1 MQGKAAKPANLDP
14 LSLRERVAHKVQQVL
29 DGELHILCRQVLL
42 LARDNFYKFRF
53 GHLSLRLLV
62 LGP

>member
-1 MQGKAAKPANLDP
+1 MQGKATETANLDP
-14 LSLRERVAHKVQQVL
+14 LSLRERVAHKVQKML
-29 DGELHILCRQVLL
+29 DCEFHVLCRQVLL